1 MKANKLKEHGIPYR
15 ERALEK
21 DLILFNWKSSS
32 VKLPLF
38 PEYWVTTGGSLG
50 FIKESKT
57 WVIGEFN
64 EILDEYGD
72 YKTYIGHTMAT
83 NDVRTYNLK
92 NHEEVIVC
100 GNTPLYRAYDKERDY
115 FAFVKEETD
124 RSILCNLIMTRLNSA
139 LVAVNDQ
146 QKNMILKAYKEVVDG
161 YPLVLVTSLLEDLD
175 KIELTDPK
183 DVDKLQYLTSFYQI
197 MEKREA
203 NASGIDL
210 DLLDKR
216 AQVSTTEIKQY
227 DDVTT
232 IDYLVMYEMR
242 KRFVDEM
249 RENGFDIEIVP
260 NPIFF
265 DEPKDE
271 DIDDGTFEDAE
282 NEEESPEEAPEEK
295 EDSNNED
302 NN

>member
-1 MKANKLKEHGIPYR
+1 MKANKCKEHGIPYR

-21 DLILFNWKSSS
+21 DLILFNWKSDS

-38 PEYWVTTGGSLG
+38 PEYWLTTGGSLG
-50 FIKESKT
+50 FIKESKR

-64 EILDEYGD
+64 EILDDYGD
-72 YKTYIGHTMAT
+72 YMTYIGHTLNT
-83 NDVRTYNLK
+83 KDVKTFNLK

-100 GNTPLYRAYDKERDY
+100 GNTPLYRGYDNERDY

-124 RSILCNLIMTRLNSA
+124 RSILCNLIMTRINSA

-146 QKNMILKAYKEVVDG
+146 QKKMILQAYKEIVDG
-161 YPLVLVTSLLEDLD
+161 YPLILVTSLLEDLN

-183 DVDKLQYLTSFYQI
+183 DIDKLQYLTSFYQSI
-197 MEKREA
+197 EKREA

-216 AQVSTTEIKQY
+216 AQVSTTEIQQY

-232 IDYLVMYEMR
+232 VDYLVMYEMR
-242 KRFVDEM
+242 KKFVDEM

-265 DEPKDE
+265 DEPKAE
-271 DIDDGTFEDAE
+271 DIDEGTFEDAKA
-282 NEEESPEEAPEEK
+282 EEEPEAAPEEK
-295 EDSNNED
+295 EESENENN
-302 NN
+302 N